1 LYKPTSFAGGS
12 SRKLKEAQAVLPL
25 LPGFQENKM
34 IRIGIV
40 GASGYTGVELAR
52 LLCSCPD
59 VQLTVATSRQ
69 HKGKKLAEVYP
80 NLGGMVDIFCEDL
93 PTEDLADRADLFFTA
108 VPHQT
113 AMDIVPSLLRA
124 GKKVVDLSADFRLHD
139 AAVYEEWY
147 QKHTAQEY
155 LAEAVYGLPELHREE
170 IVKARLVANP
180 GCYPTSVI
188 LGLAPLLAAGVIA
201 PETVIVDSKSGASG
215 AGRAAQTGTLF
226 CEVTE
231 GFKAYKVGAHRH
243 TPEIEQEM
251 SELCKKPVTISFTPH
266 LLPITRGILSTMYA
280 ELARTTTDA
289 EVYELYRIYYK
300 DEPFVRLCETGVF
313 PATQFVR
320 GSNFCD
326 IGFKVDSRTGRIVI
340 LAAID
345 NLVKGAA
352 GQAVQNMNLMCDLPE
367 TKGLLAVPLFP

>member
-1 LYKPTSFAGGS
+1 
-12 SRKLKEAQAVLPL
+12 
-25 LPGFQENKM
+25 M

-52 LLCSCPD
+52 LLCNCPD
-59 VQLTVATSRQ
+59 VKLTVATSRQ
-69 HKGKKLAEVYP
+69 YKGKKLAEVYP
-80 NLGGMVDIFCEDL
+80 NLAGMVDIVCEDL
-93 PTEDLADRADLFFTA
+93 QSEELVERADLFFTA

-113 AMDIVPSLLRA
+113 AMAIVPDLLQA
-124 GKKVVDLSADFRLHD
+124 DKKVVDLSADFRIHD
-139 AAVYEEWY
+139 ASVYEKWY

-155 LAEAVYGLPELHREE
+155 LAEAVYGLPELHRQD
-170 IVKARLVANP
+170 IAQARLVANP

-188 LGLAPLLAAGVIA
+188 LGLAPLLQDGLID
-201 PETVIVDSKSGASG
+201 PETIIVDAKSGASG

-231 GFKAYKVGAHRH
+231 GFKAYKVAAHRH
-243 TPEIEQEM
+243 TPEMEQEI
-251 SELCKKPVTISFTPH
+251 SELCKKQVAISFTPH
-266 LLPITRGILSTMYA
+266 LLPMSRGILSTIYA
-280 ELARTTTDA
+280 RLGESVTDDELND
-289 EVYELYRIYYK
+289 LYRSFYK
-300 DEPFVRLCETGVF
+300 NEPFVRVSERGVF

-326 IGFKVDSRTGRIVI
+326 LGFKIDSRTSRIIV

-352 GQAVQNMNLMCDLPE
+352 GQAVQNMNLMCGLPE
-367 TKGLLAVPLFP
+367 TRGLLGVPLFP

>member
-1 LYKPTSFAGGS
+1 
-12 SRKLKEAQAVLPL
+12 
-25 LPGFQENKM
+25 M

-52 LLCSCPD
+52 LLCNCPD
-59 VQLTVATSRQ
+59 VKLTVATSRQ
-69 HKGKKLAEVYP
+69 YKGKKLAEVYP
-80 NLGGMVDIFCEDL
+80 NLAGMVDIVCEDL
-93 PTEDLADRADLFFTA
+93 QSEELVKRADLFFTA

-113 AMDIVPSLLRA
+113 AMAIVPDLLQA
-124 GKKVVDLSADFRLHD
+124 DKKVVDLSADFRIHD
-139 AAVYEEWY
+139 ASVYEKWY

-155 LAEAVYGLPELHREE
+155 LAEAVYGLPELHRQD
-170 IVKARLVANP
+170 IAQARLVANP

-188 LGLAPLLAAGVIA
+188 LGLAPLLQDGLVD
-201 PETVIVDSKSGASG
+201 PETIIVDAKSGASG

-231 GFKAYKVGAHRH
+231 GFKAYKVAAHRH
-243 TPEIEQEM
+243 TPEMEQEI
-251 SELCKKPVTISFTPH
+251 SELCKKQVAISFTPH
-266 LLPITRGILSTMYA
+266 LLPMSRGILSTIYA
-280 ELARTTTDA
+280 RLGESVTDGELND
-289 EVYELYRIYYK
+289 LYRSFYK
-300 DEPFVRLCETGVF
+300 NEPFVRVSERGVF

-326 IGFKVDSRTGRIVI
+326 LGFKIDSRTGRIIV

-352 GQAVQNMNLMCDLPE
+352 GQAVQNMNLMCGLPE
-367 TKGLLAVPLFP
+367 TRGLLGVPLFP